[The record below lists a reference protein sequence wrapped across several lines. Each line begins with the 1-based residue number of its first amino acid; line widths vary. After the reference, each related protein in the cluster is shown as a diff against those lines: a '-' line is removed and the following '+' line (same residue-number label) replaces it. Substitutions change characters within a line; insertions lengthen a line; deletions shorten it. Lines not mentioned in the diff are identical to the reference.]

1 MKIKR
6 ISDNEGV
13 YRRFKLT
20 PIGSVGINGCVV
32 RDGSVFRDICK
43 YYFMKY
49 ITLKGEHHLP
59 LLEDRRSLREGG
71 LSTLVVKVED
81 KEYHND

>member
-13 YRRFKLT
+13 YRGFKLT
-20 PIGSVGINGCVV
+20 PIGSIGVNGCVV
-32 RDGSVFRDICK
+32 RDGSVFRDDCK

-49 ITLKGEHHLP
+49 ITLRGEHHLL
-59 LLEDRRSLREGG
+59 LLEDRRALKVGG

-81 KEYHND
+81 KECHNG